1 MTTAQKRLRELRDR
15 QSRERQRMVELS
27 REESLT
33 DETRAELDR
42 IESGTPDLERQLR
55 AATLAVETEDASS
68 KVGTRDGGDAEHRAR
83 IELRSK
89 ASLGRY
95 LAAHLKGRLPD
106 GAGGELAQ
114 AAVDGIPLELWDV
127 PRPETRRNGGD
138 AETRAISPA
147 PATTGVNLDPLR
159 PMIFAPS
166 IADKLMVEMPMVQS
180 GTYAT
185 GTITTAATADA
196 KKKGAEVPETAAAF
210 TVETTTPHRIGASL
224 NLAAEDIA
232 ATGQANFESI
242 LRQHISMGLSDD
254 LDDQLV
260 NGDGSEAG
268 AKNNLFGMIAR
279 LAAPASSTSMDS
291 WPHSRAE
298 STDCGRA
305 C

>member
-210 TVETTTPHRIGASL
+210 TVETTTPQPRTWGIRVSRTTPGCIPPGGGPTSGCPRPPPPTSNRRFFAARAGWGCERLSCRIGDTSASTTST
-224 NLAAEDIA
+224 AALEKA
-232 ATGQANFESI
+232 
-242 LRQHISMGLSDD
+242 R
-254 LDDQLV
+254 
-260 NGDGSEAG
+260 DGSSC
-268 AKNNLFGMIAR
+268 R
-279 LAAPASSTSMDS
+279 S
-291 WPHSRAE
+291 WSAI
-298 STDCGRA
+298 
-305 C
+305 